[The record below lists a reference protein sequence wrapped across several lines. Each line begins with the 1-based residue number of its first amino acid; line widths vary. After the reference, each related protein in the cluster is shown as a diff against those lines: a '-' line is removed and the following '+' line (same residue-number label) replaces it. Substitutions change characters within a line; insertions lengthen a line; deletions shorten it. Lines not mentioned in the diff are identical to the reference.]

1 MSLQPQQHD
10 RSDGDHRQIVGLAL
24 LIPSRDPTPPLEPAD
39 RALHLVTLPVGSLV
53 EAALAGL
60 VGPGG
65 DHRPDATPAQV
76 APQAGVAVALV
87 TSQRVG
93 PDPRPA
99 GPGPLDRPTLHQP
112 AQHQRLVALAGG
124 GQDHHRLAPSLHP
137 KVQLGGVA
145 AAAAAQRLPIAR
157 LVRIG
162 DSPPCPGPAGRRL
175 PAAGARRPGPAGRPA
190 PGPTHPG
197 DATDKTGWPPSPRGH
212 TRRAGPATAPRCGP
226 ATRSPPRSGGGP
238 WAGGPSAGAGVAAVA
253 PAWPTA
259 HRSVLAWFVPWARTL
274 PTCPINIANTP

>member
-65 DHRPDATPAQV
+65 DHRPDATPAQ
-76 APQAGVAVALV
+76 
-87 TSQRVG
+87 
-93 PDPRPA
+93 
-99 GPGPLDRPTLHQP
+99 
-112 AQHQRLVALAGG
+112 HQRLVAPAGG

-175 PAAGARRPGPAGRPA
+175 PAAGGPRRHSGGPAPPTRPRSAAASPARRARRPGPAGRPA